1 MLEGSRSAA
10 SAHHAVAAGPPV
22 GRILSNEWACV
33 QGVDWTASQT
43 TLGPVRTEAHEG
55 GNA

>member
-1 MLEGSRSAA
+1 M
-10 SAHHAVAAGPPV
+10 AAGPPV

-43 TLGPVRTEAHEG
+43 TLGLYGLKRTRAETPEAERGHFG
-55 GNA
+55 